1 MKITV
6 LGSVFSASI
15 MDAVYGI
22 VVAERDD
29 PVLTRAEQIA
39 ATFSNIVVPGRY
51 MVELLPSLRFLPSWL
66 PGARFKRD
74 AKRWRTQVIAARDET
89 YDVFMES
96 MVSLTLFRCTK
107 GMDRTKR
114 QSLGNRKRS
123 PVCPILFGRDG
134 DAERREHLRGT
145 RTTFPK
151 CCGSSVSR

>member
-1 MKITV
+1 MKVTV

-29 PVLTRAEQIA
+29 PVLTRAEKIA
-39 ATFSNIVVPGRY
+39 ATFSNIIVPGRY
-51 MVELLPSLRFLPSWL
+51 MVELLPSLSFLPSWL

-96 MVSLTLFRCTK
+96 MVSLALSSLYQGNTLC
-107 GMDRTKR
+107 
-114 QSLGNRKRS
+114 
-123 PVCPILFGRDG
+123 
-134 DAERREHLRGT
+134 
-145 RTTFPK
+145 
-151 CCGSSVSR
+151 